1 MTSNYRGISLSQ
13 TVYQIL
19 SNILLSRL
27 TAYVDEIIGDHQCGF
42 RRNRST
48 TDNIQLFCTRHIL
61 KNKWEYNETL
71 HRLLIDSEKAYVS
84 IRSILKY
91 FHWIDIPVKL
101 VRLIKMILNEICS
114 KVLTGK
120 KVSDVFLV
128 QIGLKKWEALSPLL
142 LTFFFSLRHRE
153 K

>member
-91 FHWIDIPVKL
+91 FH
-101 VRLIKMILNEICS
+101 
-114 KVLTGK
+114 
-120 KVSDVFLV
+120 
-128 QIGLKKWEALSPLL
+128 
-142 LTFFFSLRHRE
+142 
-153 K
+153 